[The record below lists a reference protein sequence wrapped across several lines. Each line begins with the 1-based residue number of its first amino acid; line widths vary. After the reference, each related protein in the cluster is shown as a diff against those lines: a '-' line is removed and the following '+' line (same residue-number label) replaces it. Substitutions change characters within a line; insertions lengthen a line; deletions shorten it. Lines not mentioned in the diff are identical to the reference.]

1 MSYTISIV
9 GRLVG
14 YKSHMKEISRKTEPI
29 HRTDVSD
36 VIGCAKRTPANGLS
50 RMKLNE
56 YDDD

>member
-1 MSYTISIV
+1 
-9 GRLVG
+9 
-14 YKSHMKEISRKTEPI
+14 MKEISRKTESI
-29 HRTDVSD
+29 HRSDVSD